1 VSPFS
6 RVNTYGNLMNR
17 STNLK
22 KNTWIIVWFFDKLC
36 RANLCQ
42 WSELLPWGLFAEI
55 HGGQATLLE
64 FSNAMH
70 NHYYFHEQNI
80 SMNHAGCRVRQPHS
94 RRRRRRRLVQR
105 FDVPMVNIPN
115 HAPLH
120 LKGQEL
126 TALLLQNSLLPHV
139 SG

>member
-1 VSPFS
+1 MSVI
-6 RVNTYGNLMNR
+6 RVATL
-17 STNLK
+17 
-22 KNTWIIVWFFDKLC
+22 
-36 RANLCQ
+36 
-42 WSELLPWGLFAEI
+42 GLFAEI
-55 HGGQATLLE
+55 HGGQATVLE

-94 RRRRRRRLVQR
+94 RRRRRRLVQK

-120 LKGQEL
+120 LKGQKL
-126 TALLLQNSLLPHV
+126 AALLLQNPLLPLM